1 MGKILVIDDSR
12 LARSMVS
19 DALTDGGFEVVQAHS
34 GQQGLD
40 AFDEYHPDCVI
51 TDLLMPEMTGLQFIR
66 HLRAKNDSVP
76 VLVLTSDIQDS
87 SRAKCEALGINKFLH
102 KPVDAIQIVDDVHA
116 AISQQGVK
124 SQ

>member
-1 MGKILVIDDSR
+1 MGKILVVDDSR

-19 DALTDGGFEVVQAHS
+19 DALTNGGFEVVEAHN

-40 AFDEYHPDCVI
+40 AFGEHHPDCVI
-51 TDLLMPEMTGLQFIR
+51 TDLLMPEMSGQQFIR
-66 HLRAKNDSVP
+66 HLRAQDDSVP

-87 SRAKCEALGINKFLH
+87 SRAACEALGINKFLH